1 MQLIIAE
8 KKELAED
15 ISKAIPGTK
24 NNKGLQIE
32 VGDYVICWVGGH
44 ILKLKDPEDIN
55 PELKKW
61 QLEKLPIYFEKWEKS
76 IIKNKSSLFKN
87 LKELIKKADII
98 IHAGD
103 PDDEGQYLVDE
114 IFEYLNC
121 KKPVKRLLINDN
133 SLEAVKKAFNK
144 MEDNRKFIS
153 LGEAAKARSI
163 ADIILGIN
171 LSRFFTLTNKDKTT
185 LTVGRVQ
192 TPTLALVVNRDFEI
206 ENHIKEKYY
215 DLILNIDLKKFVI
228 NFKYESKE
236 KITNKEDLKKIID
249 RISEKNGIITISKK
263 IVYNS
268 PPLPFNL
275 NKLQTEAN
283 NKFGYGVDKVMEITQ
298 ALRDKFRAITYN
310 RSDCQYLTDEHFKEA
325 PKLVPELLK
334 RFEKNF
340 KVDLSEENKSRCF
353 NDKKVKVHYGI
364 IPTYKPELDLD
375 KFSEEEKNI
384 YLLIAKRYLIQ
395 FMEKTKIKKTE
406 LLSEI
411 EDEIFKK
418 NFSTTLDPGYRNFYF
433 EIEEN
438 ENNEEDEELSFDIP
452 EGKFSFPIKKD
463 DLNIIEKET
472 KPKSRYTQASLI
484 KDMNNIAKYVKN
496 EKIKKI
502 LKLKDEGKDGLNG
515 SIGTSATQASI
526 ISGLLKRGYLE
537 EKEKNIY
544 STKLARDF
552 LKILPETLK
561 TPDSTAIWWLVQE
574 EIKAGNA
581 KIEDLT
587 LRVLEEVKNI
597 INGYKEKEINES

>member
-1 MQLIIAE
+1 
-8 KKELAED
+8 
-15 ISKAIPGTK
+15 
-24 NNKGLQIE
+24 
-32 VGDYVICWVGGH
+32 
-44 ILKLKDPEDIN
+44 
-55 PELKKW
+55 
-61 QLEKLPIYFEKWEKS
+61 
-76 IIKNKSSLFKN
+76 
-87 LKELIKKADII
+87 
-98 IHAGD
+98 
-103 PDDEGQYLVDE
+103 
-114 IFEYLNC
+114 
-121 KKPVKRLLINDN
+121 
-133 SLEAVKKAFNK
+133 

-215 DLILNIDLKKFVI
+215 DLMLNVNLKKFVI
-228 NFKYESKE
+228 NFKYYTQER
-236 KITNKEDLKKIID
+236 ITNKEDLEKIINK
-249 RISEKNGIITISKK
+249 ISDKNGIITISKK
-263 IVYNS
+263 IVNNP

-275 NKLQTEAN
+275 NNLQVEAN
-283 NKFGYGVDKVMEITQ
+283 NKFGYDVDKVLEITQ

-310 RSDCQYLTDEHFKEA
+310 RSECQYLTDEHFKKA
-325 PKLVPELLK
+325 PKLVPEALK
-334 RFEKNF
+334 RFEGKF

-364 IPTYKPELDLD
+364 IPTYKPELDFD

-395 FMEKTKIKKTE
+395 FMEKTKVKKTE
-406 LLSEI
+406 LLLEI

-418 NFSTTLDPGYRNFYF
+418 KFSTILDPGYRNFYF

-463 DLNIIEKET
+463 DLNIVEKET
-472 KPKSRYTQASLI
+472 KPKSHYTQASLI

-496 EKIKKI
+496 EKIKEI

-537 EKEKNIY
+537 EKGKNIY
-544 STKLARDF
+544 STRLARDF
-552 LKILPETLK
+552 LKILPEPLK
-561 TPDSTAIWWLVQE
+561 TPDSTAIWWLIQE
-574 EIKAGNA
+574 EIKIGNA

-587 LRVLEEVKNI
+587 LRVLGEVKNI
-597 INGYKEKEINES
+597 INGYNKIIN

>member
-121 KKPVKRLLINDN
+121 KKTVKRLLINDN

-283 NKFGYGVDKVMEITQ
+283 NKFGYGVDNVMEITQ

-406 LLSEI
+406 LLLEI

-418 NFSTTLDPGYRNFYF
+418 NFSTTLDSGYRNFYF

-597 INGYKEKEINES
+597 INGHNKIIN

>member
-44 ILKLKDPEDIN
+44 ILKLKDPEDID

-61 QLEKLPIYFEKWEKS
+61 QLDKLPIYFEKWEKS

-103 PDDEGQYLVDE
+103 PDDEGQYLIDE

-121 KKPVKRLLINDN
+121 KKQVKRLLINDN
-133 SLEAVKKAFNK
+133 SLEAVKRAFNK
-144 MEDNRKFIS
+144 MENNNKFIS
-153 LGEAAKARSI
+153 LGNAAKARSI
-163 ADIILGIN
+163 ADIVLGIN
-171 LSRFFTLTNKDKTT
+171 LSRFFTLTNKDKIT

-206 ENHIKEKYY
+206 ENHVKEKYY
-215 DLILNIDLKKFVI
+215 DLMLNVDLKKFVI
-228 NFKYESKE
+228 NFKYYTQER
-236 KITNKEDLKKIID
+236 ITNKEDLEKIINK
-249 RISEKNGIITISKK
+249 ISDKNGIITISKK
-263 IVYNS
+263 IVNNP

-275 NKLQTEAN
+275 NNLQVEAN
-283 NKFGYGVDKVMEITQ
+283 NKFGYDVDKVLEITQ

-310 RSDCQYLTDEHFKEA
+310 RSECQYLTDEHFKKA
-325 PKLVPELLK
+325 PKLVPEALK
-334 RFEKNF
+334 RFEGKF

-364 IPTYKPELDLD
+364 IPTYKPELDFD

-384 YLLIAKRYLIQ
+384 YLLIVKRYLIQ
-395 FMEKTKIKKTE
+395 FMEKTKVKKTE
-406 LLSEI
+406 LLLEI

-418 NFSTTLDPGYRNFYF
+418 NFSTILDPGYRNFYF

-452 EGKFSFPIKKD
+452 EGKFNFPVKKD

-496 EKIKKI
+496 EKIKEI

-537 EKEKNIY
+537 EKGKNIY

-552 LKILPETLK
+552 LKILPEPLK
-561 TPDSTAIWWLVQE
+561 TPDSTAIWWLIQE
-574 EIKAGNA
+574 EIKIGNA

-587 LRVLEEVKNI
+587 LRVLGEVKNI
-597 INGYKEKEINES
+597 INAHNKIIN

>member
-24 NNKGLQIE
+24 NKKGLQIE

-44 ILKLKDPEDIN
+44 ILKLKDPEDID

-61 QLEKLPIYFEKWEKS
+61 QLDKLPIYFEKWEKS

-103 PDDEGQYLVDE
+103 PDDEGQYLIDE

-121 KKPVKRLLINDN
+121 KKQVKRLLINDN
-133 SLEAVKKAFNK
+133 SLEAVKRAFNK
-144 MEDNRKFIS
+144 MENNNKFIS
-153 LGEAAKARSI
+153 LGNAAKARSI
-163 ADIILGIN
+163 ADIVLGIN
-171 LSRFFTLTNKDKTT
+171 LSRFFTLTNKDKIT

-206 ENHIKEKYY
+206 ENHVKEKYY
-215 DLILNIDLKKFVI
+215 DLMLNVDLKKFVI
-228 NFKYESKE
+228 NFKYYTQER
-236 KITNKEDLKKIID
+236 ITNKEDLEKIINK
-249 RISEKNGIITISKK
+249 ISDKNGIITISKK
-263 IVYNS
+263 IVNNP

-275 NKLQTEAN
+275 NNLQVEAN
-283 NKFGYGVDKVMEITQ
+283 NKFGYDVDKVLEITQ

-310 RSDCQYLTDEHFKEA
+310 RSECQYLTDEHFKKA
-325 PKLVPELLK
+325 PKLVPEALK
-334 RFEKNF
+334 RFEGKF

-364 IPTYKPELDLD
+364 IPTYKPELDFD

-384 YLLIAKRYLIQ
+384 YLLIVKRYLIQ
-395 FMEKTKIKKTE
+395 FMEKTKVKKTE
-406 LLSEI
+406 LLLEI

-418 NFSTTLDPGYRNFYF
+418 NFSTILDPGYRNFYF

-452 EGKFSFPIKKD
+452 EGKFNFPVKKD

-496 EKIKKI
+496 EKIKEI

-537 EKEKNIY
+537 EKGKNIY

-552 LKILPETLK
+552 LKILPEPLK
-561 TPDSTAIWWLVQE
+561 TPDSTAIWWLIQE
-574 EIKAGNA
+574 EIKIGNA

-587 LRVLEEVKNI
+587 LRVLGEVKNI
-597 INGYKEKEINES
+597 INGHNKIIN

>member
-15 ISKAIPGTK
+15 IAKAIPGTK
-24 NNKGLQIE
+24 KSKGLQIE
-32 VGDYVICWVGGH
+32 VGDYIICWVGGH

-121 KKPVKRLLINDN
+121 KKTVKRLLINDN

-283 NKFGYGVDKVMEITQ
+283 NKFGYGVDNVMEITQ

-334 RFEKNF
+334 RFESNF

-395 FMEKTKIKKTE
+395 FMEKTKVKKTE
-406 LLSEI
+406 LFLEI

-537 EKEKNIY
+537 EKGKNIY

-552 LKILPETLK
+552 LKILPEPLK

-597 INGYKEKEINES
+597 INGHNKIIN

>member
-44 ILKLKDPEDIN
+44 ILKLKDPEDID

-61 QLEKLPIYFEKWEKS
+61 QLDKLPIYFEKWEKS

-103 PDDEGQYLVDE
+103 PDDEGQYLIDE

-121 KKPVKRLLINDN
+121 KKQVKRLLINDN
-133 SLEAVKKAFNK
+133 SLEAVKRAFNK
-144 MEDNRKFIS
+144 MENNNKFIS
-153 LGEAAKARSI
+153 LGNAAKARSI
-163 ADIILGIN
+163 ADIVLGIN
-171 LSRFFTLTNKDKTT
+171 LSRFFTLTNKDKIT

-206 ENHIKEKYY
+206 ENHVKEKYY
-215 DLILNIDLKKFVI
+215 DFMLNVDLKKFVI
-228 NFKYESKE
+228 NFKYYTQER
-236 KITNKEDLKKIID
+236 ITNKEDLEKIINK
-249 RISEKNGIITISKK
+249 ISDKNGIITISKK
-263 IVYNS
+263 IVNNP

-275 NKLQTEAN
+275 NNLQVEAN
-283 NKFGYGVDKVMEITQ
+283 NKFGYDVDKVLEITQ

-310 RSDCQYLTDEHFKEA
+310 RSECQYLTDEHFKKA
-325 PKLVPELLK
+325 PKLVPEALK
-334 RFEKNF
+334 RFEGKF

-364 IPTYKPELDLD
+364 IPTYKPELDFD

-384 YLLIAKRYLIQ
+384 YLLIVKRYLIQ
-395 FMEKTKIKKTE
+395 FMEKTKVKKTE
-406 LLSEI
+406 LLLEI

-418 NFSTTLDPGYRNFYF
+418 NFSTILDPGYRNFYF

-452 EGKFSFPIKKD
+452 EGKFNFPVKKD

-496 EKIKKI
+496 EKIKEI

-537 EKEKNIY
+537 EKGKNIY

-552 LKILPETLK
+552 LKILPEPLK
-561 TPDSTAIWWLVQE
+561 TPDSTAIWWLIQE
-574 EIKAGNA
+574 EIKIGNA

-587 LRVLEEVKNI
+587 LRVLGEVKNI
-597 INGYKEKEINES
+597 INGHNKIIN

>member
-44 ILKLKDPEDIN
+44 ILKLKDPEDID

-61 QLEKLPIYFEKWEKS
+61 QLDKLPIYFEKWEKS

-103 PDDEGQYLVDE
+103 PDDEGQYLIDE

-121 KKPVKRLLINDN
+121 KKQVKRLLINDN
-133 SLEAVKKAFNK
+133 SLEAVKRAFNK
-144 MEDNRKFIS
+144 MENNNKFIS
-153 LGEAAKARSI
+153 LGNAAKARSI
-163 ADIILGIN
+163 ADIVLGIN
-171 LSRFFTLTNKDKTT
+171 LSRFFTLTNKDKIT

-206 ENHIKEKYY
+206 ENHVKEKYY
-215 DLILNIDLKKFVI
+215 DLMLNVDLKKFVI
-228 NFKYESKE
+228 NFKYYTQER
-236 KITNKEDLKKIID
+236 ITNKEDLEKIINK
-249 RISEKNGIITISKK
+249 ISDKNGIITISKK
-263 IVYNS
+263 IVNNP

-275 NKLQTEAN
+275 NNLQVEAN
-283 NKFGYGVDKVMEITQ
+283 NKFGYDVDKVLEITQ

-310 RSDCQYLTDEHFKEA
+310 RSECQYLTDEHFKKA
-325 PKLVPELLK
+325 PKLVPEALK
-334 RFEKNF
+334 RFEGKF

-364 IPTYKPELDLD
+364 IPTYKPELDFD

-384 YLLIAKRYLIQ
+384 YLLIVKRYLIQ
-395 FMEKTKIKKTE
+395 FMEKTKVKKTE
-406 LLSEI
+406 LLLEI

-418 NFSTTLDPGYRNFYF
+418 NFSTILDPGYRNFYF

-452 EGKFSFPIKKD
+452 EGKFNFPVKKD

-496 EKIKKI
+496 EKIKEI

-537 EKEKNIY
+537 EKGKNIY

-552 LKILPETLK
+552 LKILPEPLK
-561 TPDSTAIWWLVQE
+561 TPDSTAIWWLIQE
-574 EIKAGNA
+574 EIKIGNA

-587 LRVLEEVKNI
+587 LRVLREVKNI
-597 INGYKEKEINES
+597 INGHNKIIN

>member
-1 MQLIIAE
+1 M
-8 KKELAED
+8 
-15 ISKAIPGTK
+15 
-24 NNKGLQIE
+24 
-32 VGDYVICWVGGH
+32 GDYVICWVGGH
-44 ILKLKDPEDIN
+44 ILKLKDPEDID

-61 QLEKLPIYFEKWEKS
+61 QLDKLPIYFEKWEKS

-103 PDDEGQYLVDE
+103 PDDEGQYLIDE

-121 KKPVKRLLINDN
+121 KKQVKRLLINDN
-133 SLEAVKKAFNK
+133 SLEAVKRAFNK
-144 MEDNRKFIS
+144 MENNNKFIS
-153 LGEAAKARSI
+153 LGNAAKARSI
-163 ADIILGIN
+163 ADIVLGIN
-171 LSRFFTLTNKDKTT
+171 LSRFFTLTNKDKIT

-206 ENHIKEKYY
+206 ENHVKEKYY
-215 DLILNIDLKKFVI
+215 DLMLNVDLKKFVI
-228 NFKYESKE
+228 NFKYYTQER
-236 KITNKEDLKKIID
+236 ITNKEDLEKIINK
-249 RISEKNGIITISKK
+249 ISDKNGIITISKK
-263 IVYNS
+263 IVNNP

-275 NKLQTEAN
+275 NNLQVEAN
-283 NKFGYGVDKVMEITQ
+283 NKFGYDVDKVLEITQ

-310 RSDCQYLTDEHFKEA
+310 RSECQYLTDEHFKKA
-325 PKLVPELLK
+325 PKLVPEALK
-334 RFEKNF
+334 RFEGKF

-364 IPTYKPELDLD
+364 IPTYKPELDFD

-384 YLLIAKRYLIQ
+384 YLLIVKRYLIQ
-395 FMEKTKIKKTE
+395 FMEKTKVKKTE
-406 LLSEI
+406 LLLEI

-418 NFSTTLDPGYRNFYF
+418 NFSTILDPGYRNFYF

-452 EGKFSFPIKKD
+452 EGKFNFPVKKD

-496 EKIKKI
+496 EKIKEI

-537 EKEKNIY
+537 EKGKNIY

-552 LKILPETLK
+552 LKILPEPLK
-561 TPDSTAIWWLVQE
+561 TPDSTAIWWLIQE
-574 EIKAGNA
+574 EIKIGNA

-587 LRVLEEVKNI
+587 LRVLGEVKNI
-597 INGYKEKEINES
+597 INAHNKIIN

>member
-8 KKELAED
+8 KKKLAED

-44 ILKLKDPEDIN
+44 ILKLKDPEDID

-61 QLEKLPIYFEKWEKS
+61 QLDKLPIYFEKWEKS

-103 PDDEGQYLVDE
+103 PDDEGQYLIDE

-121 KKPVKRLLINDN
+121 KKQVKRLLINDN
-133 SLEAVKKAFNK
+133 SLEAVKRAFNK
-144 MEDNRKFIS
+144 MENNNKFIS
-153 LGEAAKARSI
+153 LGNAAKARSI
-163 ADIILGIN
+163 ADIVLGIN
-171 LSRFFTLTNKDKTT
+171 LSRFFTLTNKDKIT

-206 ENHIKEKYY
+206 ENHVKEKYY
-215 DLILNIDLKKFVI
+215 DLMLNVDLKKFVI
-228 NFKYESKE
+228 NFKYYTQER
-236 KITNKEDLKKIID
+236 ITNKEDLEKIINK
-249 RISEKNGIITISKK
+249 ISDKNGIITISKK
-263 IVYNS
+263 IVNNP

-275 NKLQTEAN
+275 NNLQVEAN
-283 NKFGYGVDKVMEITQ
+283 NKFGYDVDKVLEITQ

-310 RSDCQYLTDEHFKEA
+310 RSECQYLTDEHFKKA
-325 PKLVPELLK
+325 PKLVPEALK
-334 RFEKNF
+334 RFEGKF

-364 IPTYKPELDLD
+364 IPTYKPELDFD

-384 YLLIAKRYLIQ
+384 YLLIVKRYLIQ
-395 FMEKTKIKKTE
+395 FMEKTKVKKTE
-406 LLSEI
+406 LLLEI

-418 NFSTTLDPGYRNFYF
+418 NFSTILDPGYRNFYF

-452 EGKFSFPIKKD
+452 EGKFNFPVKKD

-496 EKIKKI
+496 EKIKEI

-537 EKEKNIY
+537 EKGKNIY

-552 LKILPETLK
+552 LKILPEPLK
-561 TPDSTAIWWLVQE
+561 TPDSTAIWWLIQE
-574 EIKAGNA
+574 EIKIGNA

-587 LRVLEEVKNI
+587 LRVLGEVKNI
-597 INGYKEKEINES
+597 INGHNKIIN

>member
-44 ILKLKDPEDIN
+44 ILKLKDPEDID

-61 QLEKLPIYFEKWEKS
+61 QLDKLPIYFEKWEKS

-103 PDDEGQYLVDE
+103 PDDEGQYLIDE

-121 KKPVKRLLINDN
+121 KKQVKRLLINDN
-133 SLEAVKKAFNK
+133 SLEAVKRAFNK
-144 MEDNRKFIS
+144 MENNNKFIS
-153 LGEAAKARSI
+153 LGNAAKARSI
-163 ADIILGIN
+163 ADIVLGIN
-171 LSRFFTLTNKDKTT
+171 LSRFFTLTNKNKIT

-206 ENHIKEKYY
+206 ENHVKEKYY
-215 DLILNIDLKKFVI
+215 DLMLNVDLKKFVI
-228 NFKYESKE
+228 NFKYYTQER
-236 KITNKEDLKKIID
+236 ITNKEDLEKIINK
-249 RISEKNGIITISKK
+249 ISDKNGIITISKK
-263 IVYNS
+263 IVNNP

-275 NKLQTEAN
+275 NNLQVEAN
-283 NKFGYGVDKVMEITQ
+283 NKFGYDVDKVLEITQ

-310 RSDCQYLTDEHFKEA
+310 RSECQYLTDEHFKKA
-325 PKLVPELLK
+325 PKLVPEALK
-334 RFEKNF
+334 RFEGKF

-364 IPTYKPELDLD
+364 IPTYKPELDFD

-384 YLLIAKRYLIQ
+384 YLLIVKRYLIQ
-395 FMEKTKIKKTE
+395 FMEKTKVKKTE
-406 LLSEI
+406 LLLEI

-418 NFSTTLDPGYRNFYF
+418 NFSTILDPGYRNFYF

-452 EGKFSFPIKKD
+452 EGKFNFPVKKD

-496 EKIKKI
+496 EKIKEI

-537 EKEKNIY
+537 EKGKNIY

-552 LKILPETLK
+552 LKILPEPLK
-561 TPDSTAIWWLVQE
+561 TPDSTAIWWLIQE
-574 EIKAGNA
+574 EIKIGNA

-587 LRVLEEVKNI
+587 LRVLGEVKNI
-597 INGYKEKEINES
+597 INAHNKIIN

>member
-8 KKELAED
+8 KKKLAED

-44 ILKLKDPEDIN
+44 ILKLKDPEDID

-61 QLEKLPIYFEKWEKS
+61 QLDKLPIYFEKWEKS

-103 PDDEGQYLVDE
+103 PDDEGQYLIDE

-121 KKPVKRLLINDN
+121 KKQVKRLLINDN
-133 SLEAVKKAFNK
+133 SLEAVKRAFNK
-144 MEDNRKFIS
+144 MENNNKFIS
-153 LGEAAKARSI
+153 LGNAAKARSI
-163 ADIILGIN
+163 ADIVLGIN
-171 LSRFFTLTNKDKTT
+171 LSRFFTLTNKDKIT

-206 ENHIKEKYY
+206 ENHVKEKYY
-215 DLILNIDLKKFVI
+215 DLMLNVDLKKFVI
-228 NFKYESKE
+228 NFKYYTQER
-236 KITNKEDLKKIID
+236 ITNKEDLEKIINK
-249 RISEKNGIITISKK
+249 ISDKNGIITISKK
-263 IVYNS
+263 IVNNP

-275 NKLQTEAN
+275 NNLQVEAN
-283 NKFGYGVDKVMEITQ
+283 NKFGYDVDKVLEITQ

-310 RSDCQYLTDEHFKEA
+310 RSECQYLTDEHFKKA
-325 PKLVPELLK
+325 PKLVPEALK
-334 RFEKNF
+334 RFEGKF

-364 IPTYKPELDLD
+364 IPTYKPELDFD

-384 YLLIAKRYLIQ
+384 YLLIVKRYLIQ
-395 FMEKTKIKKTE
+395 FMEKTKVKKTE
-406 LLSEI
+406 LLLEI

-418 NFSTTLDPGYRNFYF
+418 NFSTILDPGYRNFYF

-452 EGKFSFPIKKD
+452 EGKFNFPVKKD

-496 EKIKKI
+496 EKIKEI

-537 EKEKNIY
+537 EKGKNIY

-552 LKILPETLK
+552 LKILPEPLK
-561 TPDSTAIWWLVQE
+561 TPDSTAIWWL
-574 EIKAGNA
+574 
-581 KIEDLT
+581 IEDLT
-587 LRVLEEVKNI
+587 LRVLGEVKNI
-597 INGYKEKEINES
+597 INGHNKIIN

>member
-121 KKPVKRLLINDN
+121 KKTVKRLLINDN

-283 NKFGYGVDKVMEITQ
+283 NKFGYGVDNVMEITQ

-406 LLSEI
+406 LLLEI

-418 NFSTTLDPGYRNFYF
+418 NFSTTLDSGYRNFYF

-561 TPDSTAIWWLVQE
+561 TPDSTAIWWLVQ
-574 EIKAGNA
+574 K
-581 KIEDLT
+581 KLKQVMQR
-587 LRVLEEVKNI
+587 LRI
-597 INGYKEKEINES
+597 

>member
-121 KKPVKRLLINDN
+121 KKTVKRLLINDN

-283 NKFGYGVDKVMEITQ
+283 NKFGYGVDNVMEITQ

-406 LLSEI
+406 LLLEI

-418 NFSTTLDPGYRNFYF
+418 NFSTTLDSGYRNFYF

-526 ISGLLKRGYLE
+526 ISGLLKRGYIE
-537 EKEKNIY
+537 ENEKNIY
-544 STKLARDF
+544 
-552 LKILPETLK
+552 
-561 TPDSTAIWWLVQE
+561 
-574 EIKAGNA
+574 
-581 KIEDLT
+581 
-587 LRVLEEVKNI
+587 
-597 INGYKEKEINES
+597 